1 MRTTYIQPCL
11 LALQLL
17 ETATACLFHVPGAN
31 DDDAYKAV
39 NNERRSLP
47 KEAERTAIQ
56 DVRVFDGSKFSIPQT
71 VCLDGGYIV
80 NLKGCH
86 TSSKMIN
93 GTGKFLIPG
102 LIESHTHLT
111 DMQSLENIT
120 SYGVTTV
127 RQLNCRNST
136 RCDPMKNQ
144 PGLASFYRAGMS
156 AVGKGSMHEKQ
167 DPTRPKDTLIGPDT
181 NVTEF
186 TEWQFRNGS
195 DFHKITAEVNGPSL
209 EQQVEMVQTAHS
221 QYQKQTMTHASSIM
235 AYQQAADSLTD
246 GIQHIPDDGILDA
259 SIIRKIREQNQ
270 FVTPTLNVFEYAYRD
285 PILQI
290 FFGIEP
296 GSNRS
301 LENAETNTRLLYQ
314 GGVALVAGTDA
325 VGSMS
330 VNGTEVS
337 VPFGLTLH
345 YELQNFVNIV
355 GMSPAEAINAATR
368 VAATWQ
374 RLPDRG
380 SIEVGKRADLVML
393 NSNPLLNI
401 SNTLDIQKS
410 WVAGVEVSS
419 ITKSSA

>member
-1 MRTTYIQPCL
+1 MQKTYIRLFL
-11 LALQLL
+11 LALQLP
-17 ETATACLFHVPGAN
+17 EIATACLFHAAGATEV
-31 DDDAYKAV
+31 DAYKTI

-47 KEAERTAIQ
+47 TEAERTAIQ
-56 DVRVFDGSKFSIPQT
+56 DVRVFDGSKFSLPQT

-80 NLKGCH
+80 NLNGCH
-86 TSSKMIN
+86 TSSEMIN

-102 LIESHTHLT
+102 LIESHTHLN
-111 DMQSLENIT
+111 DVQSLESIT

-127 RQLNCRNST
+127 HQMNCRNTT
-136 RCDPMKNQ
+136 RCDSMKNQ
-144 PGLASFYRAGMS
+144 PGLASFFRAGMS
-156 AVGKGSMHEKQ
+156 AVGSGSMHEKQ
-167 DPTRPKDTLIGPDT
+167 DPTRPKDTLIYPDT
-181 NVTEF
+181 NVTQF

-195 DFHKITAEVNGPSL
+195 DFHKITAEANGPSL
-209 EQQVEMVQTAHS
+209 EQQIEMVQTAHS
-221 QYQKQTMTHASSIM
+221 QYQRQTMTHASSIM
-235 AYQQAADSLTD
+235 AYQQAAGSLTD

-259 SIIRKIREQNQ
+259 STIRKIRDQNQ
-270 FVTPTLNVFEYAYRD
+270 FVTPTLNVFEYAYKD
-285 PILQI
+285 PVLQL

-301 LENAETNTRLLYQ
+301 LENAETNSRLLYQ
-314 GGVALVAGTDA
+314 GGVTIVAGTDA

-330 VNGTEVS
+330 VNGTEAT

-368 VAATWQ
+368 VAAKWQ
-374 RLPDRG
+374 RIPDRG

-401 SNTLDIQKS
+401 SNTLDIEKS
-410 WVAGVEVSS
+410 WVAGVEVSY
-419 ITKSSA
+419 ITKLST